1 MNKADEIFLCEG
13 DIFAPLIAG
22 LSSDNSAIRSAAVHH
37 AFRSMDRAAATG
49 TTYGASIVQSLC
61 DIVVTH
67 MYVESDSQVSIDSG
81 VVSALTIDGKEV
93 SLDLP
98 NKELESLGL
107 DEYSTSPSG
116 ASIAVTNE
124 GGGAFRSLIHIP
136 NLESNGEF
144 EFSFSNDMTLSS
156 LPDGGVTVRDN
167 KGDILGTL
175 DAPWA
180 IDATGASVK
189 TWYEIRQS
197 TIVQHVAPTSSTQF
211 PVVADPFWI
220 PFLGIMGGHLTR
232 HALTQMAKR
241 KITKELVEH
250 VIKTGR
256 GSKGNGN
263 TTVFNGNGIRVI
275 VDNVSGNV
283 ITVTKG

>member
-1 MNKADEIFLCEG
+1 M
-13 DIFAPLIAG
+13 
-22 LSSDNSAIRSAAVHH
+22 
-37 AFRSMDRAAATG
+37 
-49 TTYGASIVQSLC
+49 
-61 DIVVTH
+61 
-67 MYVESDSQVSIDSG
+67 
-81 VVSALTIDGKEV
+81 TIDGKEV

-232 HALTQMAKR
+232 HALTQMGAR
-241 KITKELVEH
+241 PPESGHGGFDQEADFRITGH
-250 VIKTGR
+250 R
-256 GSKGNGN
+256 SSN
-263 TTVFNGNGIRVI
+263 TAGARYLHQECRRTVL
-275 VDNVSGNV
+275 
-283 ITVTKG
+283 

>member
-1 MNKADEIFLCEG
+1 MKRRF
-13 DIFAPLIAG
+13 IA
-22 LSSDNSAIRSAAVHH
+22 
-37 AFRSMDRAAATG
+37 
-49 TTYGASIVQSLC
+49 
-61 DIVVTH
+61 VVTGFAVTFSGVSVAH
-67 MYVESDSQVSIDSG
+67 ASGADNVANDFGLALQAASPELQEVSPELNDQVSIDSG
-81 VVSALTIDGKEV
+81 VVSTSTIDGKEV

-98 NKELESLGL
+98 NKELDSLGL

-116 ASIAVTNE
+116 ASIAVTDE
-124 GGGAFRSLIHIP
+124 GGGGAFRSLIHIP

-144 EFSFSNDMTLSS
+144 EFSFSNDMTLTY
-156 LPDGGVTVRDN
+156 LPDGGVAVRDN
-167 KGDILGTL
+167 DGDILGTL

-197 TIVQHVAPTSSTQF
+197 TIVQHVVPNSSTHF

-220 PFLGIMGGHLTR
+220 PFLNIVGGNLTR

-250 VIKTGR
+250 VIKTGKTR
-256 GSKGNGN
+256 KGNGN
-263 TTVFNGNGIRVI
+263 TTVFKGNGIRVV

-283 ITVTKG
+283 ITVTKA

>member
-1 MNKADEIFLCEG
+1 MVTG
-13 DIFAPLIAG
+13 FAVAFSGIPVAFA
-22 LSSDNSAIRSAAVHH
+22 NSADRVAREFGSAL
-37 AFRSMDRAAATG
+37 
-49 TTYGASIVQSLC
+49 Q
-61 DIVVTH
+61 VVSPRLQT
-67 MYVESDSQVSIDSG
+67 DSPELEGQVSIDSG
-81 VVSALTIDGKEV
+81 VVRASTIGGNEV

-98 NKELESLGL
+98 NKELDSLGL
-107 DEYSTSPSG
+107 DEYSTSSSG

-136 NLESNGEF
+136 SLESNGEF
-144 EFSFSNDMTLSS
+144 EFLFPDDVTLVS
-156 LPDGGVTVRDN
+156 LPDGGVAVRDN
-167 KGDILGTL
+167 EGRIIGTL

-180 IDATGASVK
+180 VDVTGTPVK

-197 TIVQHVAPTSSTQF
+197 AIVQHVAPTSSTQF
-211 PVVADPFWI
+211 PVVADLFWI
-220 PFLGIMGGHLTR
+220 PFLGIVGGHLTR

-250 VIKTGR
+250 VMKTGR
-256 GSKGNGN
+256 PSKGNGN

-283 ITVTKG
+283 ITVTRG

>member
-1 MNKADEIFLCEG
+1 M
-13 DIFAPLIAG
+13 DIKRRLIA
-22 LSSDNSAIRSAAVHH
+22 
-37 AFRSMDRAAATG
+37 
-49 TTYGASIVQSLC
+49 
-61 DIVVTH
+61 VVTGFAVTFSGISVAH
-67 MYVESDSQVSIDSG
+67 ASSADSVASDFGLALQAASPELQAVSPELEDQVSIDSG
-81 VVSALTIDGKEV
+81 VVSASTIDGKEV

-98 NKELESLGL
+98 DKKLESLGL

-116 ASIAVTNE
+116 ASIAVTDE

-144 EFSFSNDMTLSS
+144 EFSFSNDMTLTY
-156 LPDGGVTVRDN
+156 LPDDGVAVRDDN
-167 KGDILGTL
+167 GDILGTL

-197 TIVQHVAPTSSTQF
+197 TIVQHVEPNSSTQF
-211 PVVADPFWI
+211 PIVADPFWI
-220 PFLGIMGGHLTR
+220 PFLGIVGGHFTR

-241 KITKELVEH
+241 KIAKELVEH

-256 GSKGNGN
+256 ASKGNGN
-263 TTVFNGNGIRVI
+263 TTVFNGNAIRVV

-283 ITVTKG
+283 ITVTKA